1 MSYFIILLAR
11 MENEMSV
18 LEHIR
23 DLRKSVIWAFVSVV
37 VGFIVVLFFFDSVIV
52 FLYTP
57 LLPLAGNGAVSVKVS
72 SLNDTLFI
80 SSLLEGFTTK
90 IGISLFGGVII
101 AMPVI
106 IYAILR
112 FIFPA
117 LTKRER
123 RTVLISLIFCSLFA
137 FIGFYYGYVV
147 ILPFA
152 VKFLTGAGF
161 IPEDVGVLLNYKESV
176 YFIFKFVLIMLLV
189 FQFPVILCVL
199 MALNILNRKQLI
211 RASRYVIVGIF
222 LGCAVLTPP
231 DVFSQISV
239 ALPLISLYYISI
251 LVAYIFH
258 FGIDSAN
265 ESKNHKG
272 VVNNEE
278 IKKIQKDDE

>member
-1 MSYFIILLAR
+1 MSI
-11 MENEMSV
+11 

-23 DLRKSVIWAFVSVV
+23 DLRKSILWALVSIV
-37 VGFIVVLFFFDSVIV
+37 VGFVVVLYFFDSVIV

-57 LLPLAGNGAVSVKVS
+57 LLPLAGNGTVSENVS

-80 SSLLEGFTTK
+80 TNLLEGFTTK

-101 AMPVI
+101 ALPVI
-106 IYAILR
+106 VYALLR

-123 RTVLISLIFCSLFA
+123 STVLIALIFCSLFA
-137 FIGFYYGYVV
+137 FVGFYYGYVV

-199 MALNILNRKQLI
+199 MALKILDRKQLLH
-211 RASRYVIVGIF
+211 ASRYVIVGIF
-222 LGCAVLTPP
+222 LVCAILTPP
-231 DVFSQISV
+231 DIFSQISV
-239 ALPLISLYYISI
+239 ALPLISLYYVSI

-258 FGIDSAN
+258 FGIDPTQ
-265 ESKNHKG
+265 ESKAKTNNDKKDE
-272 VVNNEE
+272 VN